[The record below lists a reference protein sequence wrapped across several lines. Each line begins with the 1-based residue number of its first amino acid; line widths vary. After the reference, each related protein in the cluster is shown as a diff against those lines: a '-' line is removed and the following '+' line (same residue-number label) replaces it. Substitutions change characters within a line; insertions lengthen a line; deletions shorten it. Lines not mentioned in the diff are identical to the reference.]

1 MKGVWNLSTDSCM
14 RCGCVDHF
22 VCGLWTLSGLSG
34 HWRRS
39 TVQLPA
45 QRGSCRGAAVR
56 GRYRTV
62 LIQPACEPPLKYPLI
77 QRSSASLSRALVR
90 GLPLHKDY
98 HPYLLSKTA
107 AYRESV
113 TPYETGRMRS
123 YFWYGISPASYNCSR
138 VPLNFRG
145 KLRACPVV
153 GCRCPFSQITFNFHN
168 NKK

>member
-77 QRSSASLSRALVR
+77 QRSSASLSRALVGSLYVKIIIPTPTLEDR
-90 GLPLHKDY
+90 RLPRIAVNINMSRRSHGTY
-98 HPYLLSKTA
+98 KTA
-107 AYRESV
+107 TRAYAQRTSTV
-113 TPYETGRMRS
+113 YKHMRH
-123 YFWYGISPASYNCSR
+123 I
-138 VPLNFRG
+138 PLNRNT
-145 KLRACPVV
+145 KLNQRTTKETPC
-153 GCRCPFSQITFNFHN
+153 
-168 NKK
+168 

>member
-14 RCGCVDHF
+14 RCGCVDHC

-77 QRSSASLSRALVR
+77 QRSSASLSRALVGSLYIKR
-90 GLPLHKDY
+90 LSSLPTTYSRRPPLTENRRNMSRRSHGTYKTLDGY
-98 HPYLLSKTA
+98 VLTRNAHLLYINTRDTYL
-107 AYRESV
+107 
-113 TPYETGRMRS
+113 
-123 YFWYGISPASYNCSR
+123 
-138 VPLNFRG
+138 
-145 KLRACPVV
+145 
-153 GCRCPFSQITFNFHN
+153 
-168 NKK
+168 